1 MQVQGSYGRL
11 LQGISQQPAAVRL
24 QGQGTDQINMV
35 PDVVDG
41 LKTRM
46 GTTHISRLR
55 DVIQS
60 NTAIHHYNRGDG
72 AEEYFMLLNAGGGLE
87 IFDKKGQKCGLT
99 QTNDIS
105 TYLSGMVDPSKDIQF
120 MTVADVTFLLNR
132 RKVVRQRA
140 DLTPPVGNQALV
152 FCAYGQYGTIYK
164 IFINGV
170 EAAYF
175 GTASGDDAA
184 EDPKT
189 IKTEYIADGL
199 LKSLQSLSFNATY
212 NFSRDGTTI
221 IISPKDGNT
230 LFTVTTEDGAKGK
243 DLVAI
248 KNKVNSLDLLPSRAP
263 MGYKVEVAP
272 TGSKPES
279 RYWLEAEM
287 ATGNNVTWKETV
299 APSIAKGF
307 DKNTMPFLIE
317 RTGITNGVA
326 QFTIK
331 QGTWEDRRV
340 GDDLTNPMPSFI
352 DSDVPQR
359 ISSMFMVQNRLCFTA
374 GEAVIMSRTSR
385 FFDFFRF
392 SAISALDTD
401 PIDIYSDASEV
412 YELRHAIPMDGGTV
426 LFADKSQFIIPGDKP
441 LTKANALIRP
451 ATSFEVN
458 TDVRPVATG
467 DAVMFATSEGA
478 YSGVRE
484 FYTDSITDAKK
495 AQPTTSHVNRLIEGK
510 ITRMVASSNINR
522 LFAMTDSAAN
532 RVYVYDWLW
541 QGTEKVQSAWHKWEW
556 PSDSQVMAM
565 FYSNEL
571 VYVLI
576 NRSTTGLYLE
586 VMDMGDPLPE
596 GLVDQIRMDR
606 QVRVNMTYDPTNAV
620 WISDTLPYTPTNP
633 ELAEAVVYT
642 GWPSYIGGGFSFNL
656 VGNKI
661 QTTFDI
667 GDTSTSHVAIFGQMY
682 ECQYEPTPAIIKDN
696 QERTSYIDVPTVGL
710 VYLNLD
716 KYPPFTVDVTK
727 VPTGATRSVQKT
739 NRKGG
744 AINNIVGYVR
754 PKEGTEVIPIRGL
767 STESLFRIRCT
778 SPHTLQLRDIEWTGT
793 YTITRRRV

>member
-24 QGQGTDQINMV
+24 QGQGSDQVNMV

-41 LKTRM
+41 LKSRM
-46 GTTHISRLR
+46 GTNHVARLR
-55 DVIQS
+55 DTVKG
-60 NTAIHHYNRGDG
+60 NAAIHHYNRGDDV
-72 AEEYFMLLNAGGGLE
+72 EEYFMILHDTRLLE
-87 IFDKKGQKCGLT
+87 IYDKQGRQCPIT
-99 QTNDIS
+99 VANDAVP
-105 TYLSGMVDPSKDIQF
+105 YLAEVTDPAKDVQF
-120 MTVADVTFLLNR
+120 MTIADVTFMLNR
-132 RKVVRQRA
+132 KKVVRQRA
-140 DLTPPVGNQALV
+140 DNTPPVGNQALV
-152 FCAYGQYGTIYK
+152 FCAYGQYGTVYK
-164 IFINGV
+164 IFINGQ
-170 EAAYF
+170 EAAFF
-175 GTASGDDAA
+175 GTNSGGDA
-184 EDPKT
+184 ETDTKT
-189 IKTEYIADGL
+189 IKTEYIASQLRAQFQAGAFA
-199 LKSLQSLSFNATY
+199 STY
-212 NFSRDGTTI
+212 NIAQDGTTL

-230 LFTVTTEDGAKGK
+230 IFTVTTEDGAKGK

-248 KNKVNSLDLLPSRAP
+248 KNKVSSVDLLPSRAP

-299 APSIAKGF
+299 APGIAKGF
-307 DKNTMPFLIE
+307 DRNTMPFLIE
-317 RTGITNGVA
+317 RTNIVNGIA
-326 QFTIK
+326 QFTMK
-331 QGTWEDRRV
+331 QGDWEDRRV
-340 GDDLTNPMPSFI
+340 GDDLTNPMPSFA
-352 DSDVPQR
+352 DATTPQR
-359 ISSMFMVQNRLCFTA
+359 ISAMFMVQNRLCLTA

-401 PIDIYSDASEV
+401 PIDIYSDASDV

-426 LFADKSQFIIPGDKP
+426 LFADKSQFVIPGDKP
-441 LTKANALIRP
+441 LTKANALMRP
-451 ATSFEVN
+451 ATSFEIN
-458 TDVRPVATG
+458 SNVRPVATG
-467 DAVMFATSEGA
+467 DAVMFATSEGT

-495 AQPTTSHVNRLIEGK
+495 AQPTTSHVNRLIEGS

-522 LFAMTDSAAN
+522 LFAMTDKAPN

-556 PSDSQVMAM
+556 PSDSQVRAM

-576 NRSTTGLYLE
+576 NRGTTGLYLE
-586 VMDMGDPLPE
+586 VMDMGDPLPD
-596 GLVDQIRMDR
+596 GLEDQIRMDR
-606 QVRVNMTYDPTNAV
+606 KYIVNMTYDPSSAV
-620 WISDTLPYTPTNP
+620 WTSDTLPFTPTNP

-642 GWPSYIGGGFSFNL
+642 GWPAYIGGGFSFNL
-656 VGNKI
+656 VANKI

-667 GDTSTSHVAIFGQMY
+667 GDQGQSHQVVFGQMY
-682 ECQYEPTPAIIKDN
+682 ECLYEPTPAIIKDN

-727 VPTGATRSVQKT
+727 VSTGVTRSVQKT

-744 AINNIVGYVR
+744 AINNIVGYVK
-754 PKEGTEVIPIRGL
+754 PKEGTEVVPIRGL